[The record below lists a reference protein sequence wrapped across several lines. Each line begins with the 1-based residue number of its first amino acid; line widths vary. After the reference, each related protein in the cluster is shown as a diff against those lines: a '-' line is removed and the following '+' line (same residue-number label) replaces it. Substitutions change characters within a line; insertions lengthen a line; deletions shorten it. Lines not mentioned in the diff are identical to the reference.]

1 MGVRVNAEMEAKI
14 LALANQ
20 PAPAP
25 AILARAGKAAKRG
38 WAALTVW
45 VPHLPR
51 SEANQGGTRRAAIA
65 RKTATKEAVRLELP
79 PTPLDWPRPI
89 RVRLTRC
96 GGKKL
101 DRDNLARSFKAIQDV
116 VAEWLGVDDGDGA
129 AVRWVYR
136 QKPGW
141 AGGVEITVGGRDM
154 C

>member
-1 MGVRVNAEMEAKI
+1 MGVRVNAEMAAKI
-14 LALANQ
+14 IALAGQ
-20 PAPAP
+20 TGPAPAT
-25 AILARAGKAAKRG
+25 LARAGREPRRG
-38 WAALTVW
+38 WVALTVW

-101 DRDNLARSFKAIQDV
+101 DRDNLARSLKECQDE
-116 VAEWLGVDDGDGA
+116 VARWLGVDDGDER
-129 AVRWVYR
+129 AVRWVYHQR
-136 QKPGW
+136 PGW